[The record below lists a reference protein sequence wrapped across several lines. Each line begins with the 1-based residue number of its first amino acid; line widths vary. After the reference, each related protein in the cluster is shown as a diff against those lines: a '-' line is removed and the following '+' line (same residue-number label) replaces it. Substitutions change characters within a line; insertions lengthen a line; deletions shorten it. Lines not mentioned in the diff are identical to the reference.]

1 MSLSSLHEQLRA
13 LRLGHFCQALQQQQE
28 QPDTYTDMSFEERLG
43 LLATHEILCRDNTK
57 VKRLTR
63 QAKLRFDA
71 RPSGIDYRSG
81 RGLKK
86 EKIATLLSGQYLHY
100 NQNIIITGATGCG
113 KTHLACALATQ
124 ACEQHHSARYYRLG
138 ELLDELHVGHAD
150 GSYRQQLNT
159 LAKRKLLI
167 LDDWGME
174 KLSARQANDL
184 LDVMEI
190 RYQQSSTII
199 ASQIPS
205 SEWYKLIPSPTIAD
219 ALLDR
224 LLHNSHRIELTG
236 ESMRKLDQSDH
247 LA

>member
-13 LRLGHFCQALQQQQE
+13 LRLGHFSQALQQQQE

-86 EKIATLLSGQYLHY
+86 EKIAVLLSGQYLHY

-113 KTHLACALATQ
+113 KTHLA
-124 ACEQHHSARYYRLG
+124 
-138 ELLDELHVGHAD
+138 
-150 GSYRQQLNT
+150 
-159 LAKRKLLI
+159 
-167 LDDWGME
+167 
-174 KLSARQANDL
+174 
-184 LDVMEI
+184 
-190 RYQQSSTII
+190 
-199 ASQIPS
+199 
-205 SEWYKLIPSPTIAD
+205 
-219 ALLDR
+219 
-224 LLHNSHRIELTG
+224 
-236 ESMRKLDQSDH
+236 
-247 LA
+247 

>member
-1 MSLSSLHEQLRA
+1 MSISILHEQLRA
-13 LRLGHFCQALQQQQE
+13 LRLGHFTQALQQQQA
-28 QPDTYTDMSFEERLG
+28 QPDTYTDMSFEQRLG
-43 LLATHEILCRDNTK
+43 LLATHELLCRDNTK
-57 VKRLTR
+57 VQRLAR
-63 QAKLRFDA
+63 QARLRVDA
-71 RPSGIDYRSG
+71 RANHIDYRAS
-81 RGLKK
+81 RGLRKDK
-86 EKIATLLSGQYLHY
+86 VAALLSGQYLHY
-100 NQNIIITGATGCG
+100 NQNIILTGATGCG
-113 KTHLACALATQ
+113 KTYLACALATQ
-124 ACEQHHSARYYRLG
+124 ACDQHHSVRYYRLG
-138 ELLDELHVGHAD
+138 ELLDELHIGRAD
-150 GSYRQQLNT
+150 GSYRQQLST

-174 KLSARQANDL
+174 ALSARQANDL
-184 LDVMEI
+184 LDVMEM

-199 ASQIPS
+199 ASQIPT

>member
-1 MSLSSLHEQLRA
+1 MN
-13 LRLGHFCQALQQQQE
+13 
-28 QPDTYTDMSFEERLG
+28 PD
-43 LLATHEILCRDNTK
+43 H
-57 VKRLTR
+57 KRLSIAR
-63 QAKLRFDA
+63 QCDLLTIQRSSYYYQPCAV
-71 RPSGIDYRSG
+71 SGENLELMRLID
-81 RGLKK
+81 
-86 EKIATLLSGQYLHY
+86 EQYLKTPCY
-100 NQNIIITGATGCG
+100 GAR
-113 KTHLACALATQ
+113 Q
-124 ACEQHHSARYYRLG
+124 MARYLRRQGYCVSRKRIGRLLG
-138 ELLDELHVGHAD
+138 ELLDELHIGHAD
-150 GSYRQQLNT
+150 GSYRQQLST

-174 KLSARQANDL
+174 ALTARQANDL

-199 ASQIPS
+199 ASQIPT

>member
-1 MSLSSLHEQLRA
+1 M
-13 LRLGHFCQALQQQQE
+13 
-28 QPDTYTDMSFEERLG
+28 
-43 LLATHEILCRDNTK
+43 
-57 VKRLTR
+57 
-63 QAKLRFDA
+63 
-71 RPSGIDYRSG
+71 
-81 RGLKK
+81 
-86 EKIATLLSGQYLHY
+86 
-100 NQNIIITGATGCG
+100 
-113 KTHLACALATQ
+113 LATQ

-190 RYQQSSTII
+190 RYQQSSIII
-199 ASQIPS
+199 ASQIPT

-236 ESMRKLDQSDH
+236 ESMRKLDQSDCVFRSIRTAIPASFGQAFRCRPDKLILTSH
-247 LA
+247 DFLFT